1 MNYEQKAMNY
11 ENKNK
16 AKTNPI
22 KPICTMAGLLIKYKL
37 WLSILYFSN
46 LVVGVWS

>member
-1 MNYEQKAMNY
+1 MNVSYCFTMNYEQKAMNY

-22 KPICTMAGLLIKYKL
+22 KPNFLFVL
-37 WLSILYFSN
+37 WL
-46 LVVGVWS
+46 VC